1 MPKIP
6 NWLKLDNAATIY
18 PSTLS
23 KKYAA
28 MFRLTVTLNEKVD
41 PETLELAAN
50 NIIDRFPTFK
60 YKLKQGL
67 FWCYFK
73 RINNKIRVQSDY
85 NNPMLRI
92 NFKESNNYMFRI
104 RYYENR
110 IAVEFFHALTDGS
123 GGIKFILTLV
133 GEYIR
138 LKYNKN
144 ISYNDLVLNPKDKVK
159 RYEYSDDFYKY
170 ARKIGS
176 LEKEKEAYH
185 YEGTLENNN
194 ILNIITGIVEID
206 KLKGKCKEY
215 NASITC
221 FLASLLIYSIQEL
234 KGNSKNKKPIKISI
248 PVNLR
253 NYYES
258 STIRNFSSYVNVGI
272 EPIYGNYTFEEII
285 KIVKNSMGLGLTEKK
300 LNAKFSANVKLS
312 ENIFIRL
319 IPMFIKKRIMSLTDK
334 MMGDRYCT
342 HTLSNLGNIVTPKP
356 LDNYIEELG
365 FIIGKSRGKPGSC
378 SCVGYKN
385 NIYITFSRKIKE
397 TELER
402 IFFTKLVEMNIPVLI
417 ESNRR

>member
-1 MPKIP
+1 MPQIP

-28 MFRLTVTLNEKVD
+28 MFRLTVTLKDKID
-41 PETLELAAN
+41 PDILELSAN
-50 NIIDRFPTFK
+50 NIINRFPTFK

-67 FWCYFK
+67 FWCYLK
-73 RINNKIRVQSDY
+73 IINNKIKVLSDY

-110 IAVEFFHALTDGS
+110 IAVEFFHALTDGN
-123 GGIKFILTLV
+123 GGTKFILTLV
-133 GEYIR
+133 GEYVRI
-138 LKYNKN
+138 KYNKN
-144 ISYNDLVLNPKDKVK
+144 ITYNDIVLNPKEKVK

-170 ARKIGS
+170 ARKIGH

-185 YEGTLENNN
+185 YKGTLENSN

-206 KLKGKCKEY
+206 KLKQKCKEY
-215 NASITC
+215 NATITC

-234 KGNSKNKKPIKISI
+234 KRNNKKPIKISI

-258 STIRNFSSYVNVGI
+258 STIRNFSSYINVGI
-272 EPIYGNYTFEEII
+272 DPVYGIYTLEEII
-285 KIVKNSMGLGLTEKK
+285 KIVKNSMELGLTEKK

-312 ENIFIRL
+312 KNIFIRI

-342 HTLSNLGNIVTPKP
+342 HTLSNLGIIETPKQ
-356 LDNYIEELG
+356 LNCYIEELG

-378 SCVGYKN
+378 SCIGYKN

-397 TELER
+397 TDLER

>member
-1 MPKIP
+1 MSKIP
-6 NWLKLDNAATIY
+6 DWLKLDNAATIY

-28 MFRLTVTLNEKVD
+28 MFRLTITLNDTIDENI
-41 PETLELAAN
+41 LEEAVN
-50 NIIDRFPTFK
+50 NIIDRFPTFRF
-60 YKLKQGL
+60 KLKQGL

-73 RINNKIRVQSDY
+73 KIKNKVLVENDY

-92 NFKESNNYMFRI
+92 NFKNSNNYMFRV

-110 IAVEFFHALTDGS
+110 IAVEFFHALTDGN
-123 GGIKFILTLV
+123 GGIKFISTLA

-138 LKYNKN
+138 LKYHKK
-144 ISYNDLVLNPKDKVK
+144 ISYNNLVLNPKEKVK

-170 ARKIGS
+170 ARKIGK

-185 YEGTLENNN
+185 YKGTLEDSN
-194 ILNIITGIVEID
+194 ILNIITGIVPID
-206 KLKGKCKEY
+206 KLKKETIKY
-215 NASITC
+215 NCSMTC
-221 FLASLLIYSIQEL
+221 FLASLLILSIQEL
-234 KGNSKNKKPIKISI
+234 KKSKDKKPIKISI

-258 STIRNFSSYVNVGI
+258 STIRNFSSYINVGI
-272 EPIYGNYTFEEII
+272 EPIYGTYTFEEII
-285 KIVKNSMGLGLTEKK
+285 KIVKSKMELGLTEKK
-300 LNAKFSANVKLS
+300 LNAKFSANVKLTK
-312 ENIFIRL
+312 NIFIRL
-319 IPMFIKKRIMSLTDK
+319 TPMFIKKRIMSLSDK

-342 HTLSNLGNIVTPKP
+342 HTLSNLG
-356 LDNYIEELG
+356 YIELPKNVNEYVEEVG
-365 FIIGKSRGKPGSC
+365 FIIGKSRFKPGSC
-378 SCVGYKN
+378 SCIGYKN
-385 NIYITFSRKIKE
+385 NVYITFSRKIKE